1 MKEHERFQ
9 TLRKEKI
16 KFSLRTRLT
25 VFVGAV
31 VLVSILISFGISKL
45 LEWLLP
51 TSTSIPLLI
60 QLNIFSLVIALLAT
74 HFLSKMFFDPIKELR
89 LGMQKI
95 ADGNFDTRL
104 ETKSNSEEI
113 QELFAGFNM
122 MAGELGATEILQT
135 DFVSNV
141 SHEFKT
147 PINAIEGYTM
157 LLQSTENID
166 ETENEYIEKILFNT
180 RRLSSLVSNILL
192 LSKLENQSIQTHR
205 EKYALDEQIREDI
218 LALESLWEPKNIEF
232 DVELDAVRY
241 YGNKNVLHHVWSN
254 LLSNAIKFSP
264 NDGII
269 KMRLFKENKRIV
281 FIIEDSGPGLSEEAK
296 KHLFDKFYQ
305 ADTSHKEEGNG
316 LGLALVKNIISLCD
330 GEISAENIES
340 GGCRFTV
347 TLPINQINTNSKRYR
362 FNGEPIPLFFNKS

>member
-1 MKEHERFQ
+1 MKSRERFEE
-9 TLRKEKI
+9 LRHQKI

-25 VFVGAV
+25 VSVGAV
-31 VLVSILISFGISKL
+31 VLVSVLVAFGLSKL
-45 LEWLLP
+45 LEWLVP
-51 TSTSIPLLI
+51 SSTGIPLLI
-60 QLNIFSLVIALLAT
+60 QLNLFSLVIALIAT
-74 HFLSKMFFDPIKELR
+74 RFMSKMFFDTIKELR

-95 ADGNFDTRL
+95 ADGKFDTRL

-218 LALESLWEPKNIEF
+218 LALESLWEPKDIEF
-232 DVELDAVRY
+232 DVDLDTVRY

-264 NDGII
+264 NGGTI
-269 KMRLFKENKRIV
+269 KMRLFKENKKIV
-281 FIIEDSGPGLSEEAK
+281 FLIEDNGPGLSEEAK

-316 LGLALVKNIISLCD
+316 LGLALVKKILILCD
-330 GEISAENIES
+330 GEISAENIKD

-347 TLPINQINTNSKRYR
+347 TLPI
-362 FNGEPIPLFFNKS
+362 KS

>member
-1 MKEHERFQ
+1 MKSRERFEE
-9 TLRKEKI
+9 LRHQKI

-25 VFVGAV
+25 VSVGAV
-31 VLVSILISFGISKL
+31 VLVSVLVAFGLSKL
-45 LEWLLP
+45 LEWLVP
-51 TSTSIPLLI
+51 SSTSIPLLI
-60 QLNIFSLVIALLAT
+60 QLNLFSLVIALIAT
-74 HFLSKMFFDPIKELR
+74 RFMFKMFFNLIKELR
-89 LGMQKI
+89 RGMEKI
-95 ADGNFDTRL
+95 ADGKFDTRI
-104 ETKSNSEEI
+104 ETSSSSKEL
-113 QELFAGFNM
+113 QELFAGFNL
-122 MAGELGATEILQT
+122 MANELEATEILQT

-218 LALESLWEPKNIEF
+218 LALESLWEPKDIEF
-232 DVELDAVRY
+232 DVDLDAVRY

-264 NDGII
+264 NGGTI
-269 KMRLFKENKRIV
+269 KMRLFKENKKIV
-281 FIIEDSGPGLSEEAK
+281 FLIEDNGPGLSEEAK

-316 LGLALVKNIISLCD
+316 LGLALVKKILSLCD
-330 GEISAENIES
+330 GEISAENMKD

-347 TLPINQINTNSKRYR
+347 TLPIKN
-362 FNGEPIPLFFNKS
+362 

>member
-1 MKEHERFQ
+1 MKERDIFQ
-9 TLRKEKI
+9 KYRKQKV
-16 KFSLRTRLT
+16 KFSLRTRMIIA
-25 VFVGAV
+25 VGV
-31 VLVSILISFGISKL
+31 IVLASILISFGIAKL

-51 TSTSIPLLI
+51 FSTSIPLLI
-60 QLNIFSLVIALLAT
+60 QLNIFSLIIALIAT

-89 LGMQKI
+89 EGMQKI

-104 ETKSNSEEI
+104 ETKSTSDEI
-113 QELFAGFNM
+113 QEVFAGFNM
-122 MAGELGATEILQT
+122 MAQELGSTEILQT

-166 ETENEYIEKILFNT
+166 KTENEYIEKILFNT

-218 LALESLWEPKNIEF
+218 LALESLWEPKDIEF
-232 DVELDAVRY
+232 DVDLDAVRY

-264 NDGII
+264 NGGTI
-269 KMRLFKENKRIV
+269 KMRLFKENEKIV
-281 FIIEDSGPGLSEEAK
+281 FYVEDNGPGLSEEAK

-316 LGLALVKNIISLCD
+316 LGLALVKNIISLCN
-330 GEISAENIES
+330 GSISAENIVG

-347 TLPINQINTNSKRYR
+347 TLPIKN
-362 FNGEPIPLFFNKS
+362 

>member
-1 MKEHERFQ
+1 MKERDIFQ
-9 TLRKEKI
+9 KYRKQKV
-16 KFSLRTRLT
+16 KFSLRTRMIIA
-25 VFVGAV
+25 VGVIA
-31 VLVSILISFGISKL
+31 LASILISFGIAKL

-51 TSTSIPLLI
+51 FSTSIPLLI
-60 QLNIFSLVIALLAT
+60 QLNIFSLIIALIAT

-89 LGMQKI
+89 EGMQKI

-104 ETKSNSEEI
+104 ETKSTSDEI
-113 QELFAGFNM
+113 QEVFAGFNM
-122 MAGELGATEILQT
+122 MAQELGSTEILQT

-232 DVELDAVRY
+232 DVDLNAITY
-241 YGNKNVLHHVWSN
+241 YGNKSIMHHIWSN

-264 NDGII
+264 NGGTI
-269 KMRLFKENKRIV
+269 KMRLFKEKGKIV
-281 FIIEDSGPGLSEEAK
+281 FYVEDRGPGLSDEAK

-330 GEISAENIES
+330 GEISAENLDG

-347 TLPINQINTNSKRYR
+347 TLPIKN
-362 FNGEPIPLFFNKS
+362 

>member
-1 MKEHERFQ
+1 MKSRERFEE
-9 TLRKEKI
+9 LRHQKI

-25 VFVGAV
+25 VSVGAV
-31 VLVSILISFGISKL
+31 VLVSVLVAFGLSKL
-45 LEWLLP
+45 LEWLVP
-51 TSTSIPLLI
+51 SSTSIPLLI
-60 QLNIFSLVIALLAT
+60 QLNLFSLVIALIAT
-74 HFLSKMFFDPIKELR
+74 RFMSKMFFDTIKELR

-95 ADGNFDTRL
+95 ADGKFDTRL

-205 EKYALDEQIREDI
+205 EKYALDEQIREEI
-218 LALESLWEPKNIEF
+218 LALESLWEPKDIEF
-232 DVELDAVRY
+232 DVDLDTVRY

-264 NDGII
+264 NGGTI
-269 KMRLFKENKRIV
+269 KMRLYKENEKIV
-281 FIIEDSGPGLSEEAK
+281 FLIEDNGPGLSEDAK

-330 GEISAENIES
+330 GEISAENLDV

-347 TLPINQINTNSKRYR
+347 TLPI
-362 FNGEPIPLFFNKS
+362 

>member
-1 MKEHERFQ
+1 MKERDIFQ
-9 TLRKEKI
+9 KYRKQKV
-16 KFSLRTRLT
+16 KFSLRTRMIIA
-25 VFVGAV
+25 VGV
-31 VLVSILISFGISKL
+31 IVLANILISFGIAKL

-51 TSTSIPLLI
+51 FSTSIPLLI
-60 QLNIFSLVIALLAT
+60 QLNIFSLVIALIAT

-89 LGMQKI
+89 EGMQKI

-104 ETKSNSEEI
+104 ETKSTSDEI
-113 QELFAGFNM
+113 QEVFAGFNM
-122 MAGELGATEILQT
+122 MAQELGSTEILQT

-180 RRLSSLVSNILL
+180 RRLSSLGSNILL

-218 LALESLWEPKNIEF
+218 LALESLWEPKDIEF
-232 DVELDAVRY
+232 DVDLDTVRY

-254 LLSNAIKFSP
+254 LLSNAIKFSH
-264 NDGII
+264 NGGTI
-269 KMRLFKENKRIV
+269 KMRLYKENEKIV
-281 FIIEDSGPGLSEEAK
+281 FQIEDKGHGLSEEAK
-296 KHLFDKFYQ
+296 LHLFDKFYQ
-305 ADTSHKEEGNG
+305 ADTSHKEEGYG
-316 LGLALVKNIISLCD
+316 LGLALVKNIVSICD
-330 GEISAENIES
+330 GEKSAENLDV

-347 TLPINQINTNSKRYR
+347 TLPIN
-362 FNGEPIPLFFNKS
+362 